1 MRLHQC
7 RDGPNALAEAEYIA
21 LLPLISNCALALQ
34 GLEVFI
40 DPRNCARLG
49 LLCAASHG
57 AAGVLPHTPS
67 VAEPKVEP
75 PKLPWRGLFY
85 VLFPNCGCIPQVCL
99 LGGVGSYSFACF
111 LQINCVQLV

>member
-7 RDGPNALAEAEYIA
+7 RDGPDALAEAECIA

-49 LLCAASHG
+49 LLCAALHG

-85 VLFPNCGCIPQVCL
+85 VLFPNCGMHTP
-99 LGGVGSYSFACF
+99 GVLAGWCG
-111 LQINCVQLV
+111 